1 MRKLLVLLVAIIVV
15 LAIGSVASR
24 AVLNHQASSDENRP
38 IFTADYTL
46 DTLKTDDLFV
56 LADNAAL
63 TASSRVQADAAII
76 GRNSIKVDGQVDGDL
91 TAMGGNI
98 TIGESAQINGNADLI
113 GSHITFAGQINGNLS
128 VVADKLDI
136 LPGASYSGSLEL
148 CVNTL
153 INETSLQ
160 TNNRTCAE
168 DERAGWQSLRE
179 GTFVSEALSG
189 GGFSFGAFV
198 FTGIV
203 ALGLSALAGVIVSIF
218 PRPFG
223 FMSQA
228 IHSLPGRAA
237 RVGCFTQILFVALGA
252 GLLVIIAVLPPLGL
266 VLLPIF
272 ALLSLPLALLFAVGW
287 VTMALM
293 AGDWLL
299 RQFAR
304 RQSPPMLTVIAG
316 SLGLFV
322 IWTLLT
328 ILPFGPILGALMP
341 LVVGTVG
348 FGAAIMTRVGTRS
361 PTRTHFVQG

>member
-1 MRKLLVLLVAIIVV
+1 MRKLLGLLVAIIVILV
-15 LAIGSVASR
+15 IGTVASR
-24 AVLNHQASSDENRP
+24 AVLNHQANSDDNRP
-38 IFTADYTL
+38 IFTAEYTL
-46 DTLKTDDLFV
+46 ETTKTDDLFV
-56 LADNAAL
+56 LADNAYLA
-63 TASSRVQADAAII
+63 ANSHVQADAALV
-76 GRNSIKVDGQVDGDL
+76 GRDRITVDGQVDGDL

-98 TIGESAQINGNADLI
+98 NIGEGAQINGDADLI

-128 VVADKLDI
+128 VVAEKFDL
-136 LPGASYSGSLEL
+136 LPGASFNGSLEL
-148 CVNTL
+148 CASNFT
-153 INETSLQ
+153 NESTIEVVS
-160 TNNRTCAE
+160 RTCAE
-168 DERAGWQSLRE
+168 DELAGWQSLRD
-179 GTFVSEALSG
+179 GTFVSQTLSG
-189 GGFSFGAFV
+189 GGFSFGVFV
-198 FTGIV
+198 FTGIA
-203 ALGLSALAGVIVSIF
+203 ALGLSALAGVVVSIF

-228 IHSLPGRAA
+228 IRSLPGRAA

-252 GLLVIIAVLPPLGL
+252 GVVVIIAVLPPLGL

-272 ALLSLPLALLFAVGW
+272 ALLALPLGLLFAVGW
-287 VTMALM
+287 ITLALM

-328 ILPFGPILGALMP
+328 VLPFGPILGALLP

-361 PTRTHFVQG
+361 PSRTHFVQG